1 MSPPATRKV
10 IHMKKFLLALVVVG
24 GLGAAGCNFAPRA
37 GGAKSECATACA
49 TACATECDSAKKES
63 CCGSCK

>member
-1 MSPPATRKV
+1 
-10 IHMKKFLLALVVVG
+10 MKKFLLALVVVG
-24 GLGAAGCNFAPRA
+24 GLGAAGCNFAPMA
-37 GGAKSECATACA
+37 GEEKSECA

>member
-24 GLGAAGCNFAPRA
+24 GLGAAGCNFAPMA
-37 GGAKSECATACA
+37 GEEKSECA